1 MSTEHEAWTGTPRQ
15 VLERFYEAERN
26 YMKGGDRGEA
36 GFDAMQAT
44 LDPEVV
50 LHQSPDLPY
59 GGDFTGHEGYRRWA
73 DAMSA
78 LFDRVDAQN
87 PVFYESGETV
97 VVTCELLTR
106 TRATGQ
112 EMKLPMAQVV
122 TVRNGKIV
130 EFRPFYWNVPAYT
143 AAAQAQTLPD

>member
-1 MSTEHEAWTGTPRQ
+1 MPTGDAVVIETPRQ

-26 YMKGGDRGEA
+26 YMQSGHSGGA
-36 GFDAMQAT
+36 SFDAMRAT
-44 LDPEVV
+44 LDPGVV

-59 GGDFTGHEGYRRWA
+59 GGEFKGHEGYRRWA

-87 PVFYESGETV
+87 PEFYEKGETV
-97 VVTCELLTR
+97 VITCELLTR
-106 TRATGQ
+106 MRLTGE
-112 EMKLPMAQVV
+112 EMVQPMAQVV

-130 EFRPFYWNVPAYT
+130 EFRPFYWNVPAY
-143 AAAQAQTLPD
+143 AAAAKAR